1 MIPLYHD
8 FTGETVLLFG
18 GGGVGSRKATRF
30 ADEARV
36 VVVSPTCD
44 II

>member
-8 FTGETVLLFG
+8 FTGETVLVIG
-18 GGGVGSRKATRF
+18 GGGVGARKASRF

-36 VVVSPTCD
+36 VV
-44 II
+44 